1 MRVRGR
7 SVPLS
12 SAGRCERSPRDH
24 LDCTETVPPQAFVAR
39 GKGLVMMGHYLVF
52 QRSAQD
58 RKALKDSGY
67 PWAALVFAPLWA
79 FSKGLTLHGV
89 VLVVLYGACA
99 VLMGVATNGII
110 VGVAIALWL
119 GVFTAHN
126 ATDWL
131 TSSYEKRGY
140 RMTGGIEAASA
151 KEALHAYRKPKGH
164 RVLLENASLAQLGE
178 MLTVTRSK
186 TVA

>member
-1 MRVRGR
+1 
-7 SVPLS
+7 
-12 SAGRCERSPRDH
+12 
-24 LDCTETVPPQAFVAR
+24 
-39 GKGLVMMGHYLVF
+39 MGHYPVF

-58 RKALKDSGY
+58 RKVLKDSGY
-67 PWAALVFAPLWA
+67 PWAALLFAPLWA

-89 VLVVLYGACA
+89 VLLVLYGSCA

-110 VGVAIALWL
+110 VGVTIALWL

-140 RMTGGIEAASA
+140 KMTGGVEAASA
-151 KEALHAYRKPKGH
+151 KGALYAH
-164 RVLLENASLAQLGE
+164 RHMKRHGLLLENASSGQLGE
-178 MLTVTRSK
+178 ILTVKRSK
-186 TVA
+186 IVA

>member
-1 MRVRGR
+1 MAHY
-7 SVPLS
+7 SV
-12 SAGRCERSPRDH
+12 
-24 LDCTETVPPQAFVAR
+24 
-39 GKGLVMMGHYLVF
+39 Y

-58 RKALKDSGY
+58 RKVLKDSGY
-67 PWAALVFAPLWA
+67 PWAALLFSPLWA

-89 VLVVLYGACA
+89 VLAVLYGSCA
-99 VLMGVATNGII
+99 VLMGVATNGIV

-140 RMTGGIEAASA
+140 KLTGGIEADSA
-151 KEALHAYRKPKGH
+151 KEALRAYREPKRH
-164 RVLLENASLAQLGE
+164 RVLLENASSEQLSE
-178 MLTVTRSK
+178 MLKVTRSK
-186 TVA
+186 IVA

>member
-1 MRVRGR
+1 MR
-7 SVPLS
+7 
-12 SAGRCERSPRDH
+12 
-24 LDCTETVPPQAFVAR
+24 
-39 GKGLVMMGHYLVF
+39 HYLVF

-58 RKALKDSGY
+58 RKVLEDSGY
-67 PWAALVFAPLWA
+67 PWAALLFSPLWA

-89 VLVVLYGACA
+89 VLAVLYGSCA

-110 VGVAIALWL
+110 VGLAIALWL

-140 RMTGGIEAASA
+140 RMSGGIEADSA
-151 KEALHAYRKPKGH
+151 EEALHAYRDPKRLTG
-164 RVLLENASLAQLGE
+164 RLANTSSGQPGE
-178 MLTVTRSK
+178 TLTVNPAQI
-186 TVA
+186 VA

>member
-1 MRVRGR
+1 
-7 SVPLS
+7 
-12 SAGRCERSPRDH
+12 
-24 LDCTETVPPQAFVAR
+24 
-39 GKGLVMMGHYLVF
+39 MGHYLVF

-58 RKALKDSGY
+58 REVFKDSGY
-67 PWAALVFAPLWA
+67 PWAALLFSPLWA

-89 VLVVLYGACA
+89 VLTILYGSCA
-99 VLMGVATNGII
+99 VLMGVATNGVI

-140 RMTGGIEAASA
+140 RMSGGIEADSA
-151 KEALHAYRKPKGH
+151 KEALHAYRDPK
-164 RVLLENASLAQLGE
+164 RPTVLLESASFGPLGE
-178 MLTVTRSK
+178 VPTMTRSK
-186 TVA
+186 IFA